1 MKSNMHNPPH
11 PGVVL
16 KGLYLDELKLSVS
29 DTAKA
34 LNVTRQNLSGIVNGN
49 TGISPDMA
57 LRLGKAFNTDSEMW
71 LNMQKNYDLWKAE
84 QDATKILEQVE
95 VMRF

>member
-1 MKSNMHNPPH
+1 MKSNMYNPPH
-11 PGVVL
+11 PGIVL

-34 LNVTRQNLSGIVNGN
+34 LNVTRQNLSGIVNGH

-57 LRLGKAFNTDSEMW
+57 LRLGKAFNTDPEMW

-84 QDATKILEQVE
+84 QNATKILEQVE
-95 VMRF
+95 VMRS